1 MLFLTFDRIY
11 DEYMKLKD
19 KLNKIFACN
28 DEVAECHWKMI
39 TDFEHPA
46 VFVFE
51 EVCHLWVSVLF
62 KLCMYLLIVLGQKG
76 IERSH
81 VH

>member
-1 MLFLTFDRIY
+1 
-11 DEYMKLKD
+11 MKLKD
-19 KLNKIFACN
+19 KLNKICACN
-28 DEVAECHWKMI
+28 DQVAEYHWKKI

-62 KLCMYLLIVLGQKG
+62 KLGMYLLLVLGQKP
-76 IERSH
+76 IVRSQLH
-81 VH
+81 YSNC